1 MWLLSRWNGICLL
14 GRRIFSLSAHK
25 DQPSESV
32 SGDRAL
38 VIECLSNLGV
48 FSGHKTLVKIGKLR
62 EADW

>member
-1 MWLLSRWNGICLL
+1 MGFVYWAGVFLACRLTRTSPQ
-14 GRRIFSLSAHK
+14 SLSL
-25 DQPSESV
+25 V
-32 SGDRAL
+32 IAL